1 VSEHEFEPV
10 PGLPER
16 LPEGERILWQG
27 SPDPKAL
34 ALQAFHIRKVAVYFA
49 ILMAGSFAAGI
60 IDGEAAAAAS
70 LSALGLVPVAAAG
83 LGLIALLAWLT
94 ARATIYTITNRRV
107 VLRFG
112 VALPM
117 ALNVPFTVIESAA
130 LRIHPGGSGDLPLAL
145 ADGQRIAWLVNWPY
159 VRGGRRS
166 QPMLR
171 AVPEAARVAT
181 LLGEALARH
190 SGGSATVETAIR
202 GATAAPQRQ
211 APPHV
216 AAPA

>member
-1 VSEHEFEPV
+1 MSEHDFEPIR
-10 PGLPER
+10 GLPER

-34 ALQAFHIRKVAVYFA
+34 ARHAFHIRKIAVYFA
-49 ILMAGSFAAGI
+49 ILMAWRGVAGVIDGQSWGAAG
-60 IDGEAAAAAS
+60 
-70 LSALGLVPVAAAG
+70 LSALGLLPVAAAG

-94 ARATIYTITNRRV
+94 ARATVYTITDRRV

-117 ALNVPFTVIESAA
+117 ALNVPFKVVESAA
-130 LRIHPGGSGDLPLAL
+130 LRVHPDGTGDLPLAL

-171 AVPEAARVAT
+171 ALPEAGRVAE

-190 SGGSATVETAIR
+190 SGGSATVGTASR
-202 GATAAPQRQ
+202 AAAAAPQRPA
-211 APPHV
+211 APQV